1 MSEMILPGV
10 YIEVRPEGL
19 ISAGLITVGTV
30 GIVGTARKGPVGHPI
45 LLASA
50 GQARELFGG
59 PDPFAD
65 PVNAG
70 NPLTLMRALELAYA
84 NGAARVWAVRVGAG
98 TPAEASLPLAGNA
111 GAATAVLL
119 KATSPGSWGN
129 DIEVNVAP
137 APGPAVVGN
146 FVISGVTPVPVAGY
160 TLGHPVTVADPRTRI
175 RVFRG
180 GTQQTQ
186 VMAVESGTAASAS
199 GKVAINPANGALDF
213 FNDAAAVPPVNE
225 TPGAGDRVTATFVV
239 PQADAR
245 QVTLRLGPVT
255 ETYVAADGR
264 HLAQL
269 LNPVNNAGGSALVR
283 GDIGA
288 GTTPAAVP
296 DAFTPAGTWRLFAS
310 STPGT
315 DGANAGG
322 PVYKAGLE
330 LLLGEDA
337 HIIVA
342 AGQGEDIA
350 DELLEHVQ
358 NASTDRMK
366 RDRIGVLGSNQ
377 GAGAAAIAA
386 HQVASDRLIFV
397 GPGIQ
402 VMDVAVGKAE
412 AQKVTLPGAYAAA
425 IVAGMLSARAPHISL
440 TNKVVAGI
448 ETVDPRL
455 SPPELEQLV
464 LARVLALEVRNGVRV
479 VKGVTTDDGA
489 FKQITT
495 RRIVDYAKYGVRSAA
510 QPFIGLLNND
520 RVRKAMKGAI
530 SGFLAGMVDDE
541 MLVGYELDVTA
552 TREEEIR
559 GIARVTMTVKPTF
572 SIDYIKVT
580 MFLG

>member
-19 ISAGLITVGTV
+19 ISAGQITVGTV
-30 GIVGTARKGPVGHPI
+30 GIVGTARKGPVRKAT
-45 LLASA
+45 LLGSA
-50 GQARELFGG
+50 AQAREIFGG
-59 PDPFAD
+59 PDSFAD

-70 NPLTLMRALELAYA
+70 NPLTLMRAMQLAFA
-84 NGAARVWAVRVGAG
+84 NGASRIWAVRVAAG
-98 TPAEASLPLAGNA
+98 TPQAASLPLASGA
-111 GAATAVLL
+111 GTAVVL
-119 KATSPGSWGN
+119 KAASEGTWGN
-129 DIEVNVAP
+129 DIEVNVTTAETP
-137 APGPAVVGN
+137 AIVSDLRLDLAGPPPVG
-146 FVISGVTPVPVAGY
+146 FG
-160 TLGHPVTVADPRTRI
+160 LGHPVTVTDPRNRI
-175 RVFRG
+175 RLFRG
-180 GTQQTQ
+180 DTQQTQ
-186 VMAVESGTAASAS
+186 VLRVEAGIAPPAT
-199 GKVAINPANGALDF
+199 GRVAINAANGEMFFSAADPAL
-213 FNDAAAVPPVNE
+213 E
-225 TPGAGDRVTATFVV
+225 AGDRVTATFVV
-239 PQADAR
+239 PALSAR
-245 QVTLRLGPVT
+245 KVTLRLGSAT
-255 ETYVAADGR
+255 ETYVVADGR

-269 LNPVNNAGGSALVR
+269 LNPVNGGGGSALAR
-283 GDIGA
+283 GES
-288 GTTPAAVP
+288 GTSAVP
-296 DAFTPAGTWRLFAS
+296 DVFATPQTFRLFATG
-310 STPGT
+310 TPGT
-315 DGANAGG
+315 DGANAGDDD
-322 PVYKAGLE
+322 YKAGLE
-330 LLLGEDA
+330 LLLAEEA

-342 AGQGEDIA
+342 AGRDENIA
-350 DELLEHVQ
+350 PEMLEHVQ

-366 RDRIGVLGSNQ
+366 RDRIGVVGSALN
-377 GAGAAAIAA
+377 ATAAAIAA

-397 GPGIQ
+397 GPGVQ

-425 IVAGMLSARAPHISL
+425 IVAGMLSARAPHVSL

-448 ETVDPRL
+448 ETVEPRL
-455 SPPELEQLV
+455 APPDLEQLV
-464 LARVLALEVRNGVRV
+464 QARVLALEVRNGIRV
-479 VKGVTTDDGA
+479 VKGITTDDGA

-559 GIARVTMTVKPTF
+559 GIARVTMTVQPTF

>member
-19 ISAGLITVGTV
+19 ISAGQITVGTV
-30 GIVGTARKGPVGHPI
+30 GIVGTARKGPVGKAT

-50 GQARELFGG
+50 GQAREIFGG

-65 PVNAG
+65 PVNAD
-70 NPLTLMRALELAYA
+70 NPLTLMRALQLAYA
-84 NGAARVWAVRVGAG
+84 NGASRIWAVRVAAG
-98 TPAEASLPLAGNA
+98 TPAEASLPLAAVG
-111 GAATAVLL
+111 GGTAIVLE
-119 KATSPGSWGN
+119 ASSPGTWGN
-129 DIEVNVAP
+129 DIEVNVTA
-137 APGPAVVGN
+137 AAGPAVVSD
-146 FVISGVTPVPVAGY
+146 FRVTFAGAPPAGFG
-160 TLGHPVTVADPRTRI
+160 LGHPVTVGDPRNRI
-175 RVFRG
+175 RLFRASS
-180 GTQQTQ
+180 GTTQ
-186 VMAVESGTAASAS
+186 VLTLEPGVAAPATT
-199 GKVAINPANGALDF
+199 GHAAI
-213 FNDAAAVPPVNE
+213 DAATGHVFFSAADAAVA
-225 TPGAGDRVTATFVV
+225 AGDRMSATFVV
-239 PQADAR
+239 PQGDAR
-245 QVTLRLGPVT
+245 QVTLRWGSVT
-255 ETYVAADGR
+255 ETYVVADGR

-269 LNPVNNAGGSALVR
+269 LNPVNNAGGSSLAR

-288 GTTPAAVP
+288 GTTPAALP
-296 DAFTPAGTWRLFAS
+296 DSFASPTTFRLFAS
-310 STPGT
+310 GTPGT
-315 DGANAGG
+315 DGADAGDLD
-322 PVYKAGLE
+322 YAAGLE
-330 LLLGEDA
+330 LLLAEEA

-342 AGQGEDIA
+342 AGQGEGIA
-350 DELLEHVQ
+350 NELLEHVQ

-366 RDRIGVLGSNQ
+366 RDRIGVLG
-377 GAGAAAIAA
+377 GEGTTAASFAA

-397 GPGIQ
+397 GPGVQ
-402 VMDVAVGKAE
+402 VMDVPVGKAE
-412 AQKVTLPGAYAAA
+412 AQKVTLPGSYAAA
-425 IVAGMLSARAPHISL
+425 IVAGMLSARAPHVSL

-464 LARVLALEVRNGVRV
+464 QARVLALEVRNGVRV
-479 VKGVTTDDGA
+479 VKGITTDDGA

-510 QPFIGLLNND
+510 GPFIGLLNND

-530 SGFLAGMVDDE
+530 SGFLAGMIDDE
-541 MLVGYELDVTA
+541 MLVAYELDVTA